1 MPEHCAA
8 YSCSNRRTAESRSH
22 GVTFHR
28 FPKEKQIRKQWE
40 VALRRQNFVASDHS
54 VVCSAHFKPE
64 DFDRTG
70 QTVRLRIGATPS
82 VFSLPCELPKPESKR
97 SKQLQEPID
106 LSLPVHPLNTDVASN
121 EVVNIKNGDHRI
133 NHETN
138 NDHTYHTTDH
148 SYTLPSAAILRRRLD
163 EALDRIDSLERE
175 SRNAKVRES
184 RSKETVRCLIDEL
197 REKKLINEELKDR
210 LDLYS
215 GLNLDVLAKKS
226 HEYSK
231 DQREFALTLHLHGPK
246 VYHYLRETLQLPLP
260 HSKTLQ
266 KWMQQQPHDNAIPED
281 LPPCESIVIGGVEPS
296 GPCSVVAQDNTMFLS
311 ACEMSPSVIVE
322 EPDEFLY
329 LHS

>member
-1 MPEHCAA
+1 MPVYCAA
-8 YSCSNRRTAESRSH
+8 FGCNNKRNVRTKSQQI
-22 GVTFHR
+22 TFHG

-82 VFSLPCELPKPESKR
+82 VFSLPCELPK
-97 SKQLQEPID
+97 
-106 LSLPVHPLNTDVASN
+106 
-121 EVVNIKNGDHRI
+121 
-133 NHETN
+133 
-138 NDHTYHTTDH
+138 DH

-266 KWMQQQPHDNAIPED
+266 K
-281 LPPCESIVIGGVEPS
+281 
-296 GPCSVVAQDNTMFLS
+296 
-311 ACEMSPSVIVE
+311 
-322 EPDEFLY
+322 
-329 LHS
+329 